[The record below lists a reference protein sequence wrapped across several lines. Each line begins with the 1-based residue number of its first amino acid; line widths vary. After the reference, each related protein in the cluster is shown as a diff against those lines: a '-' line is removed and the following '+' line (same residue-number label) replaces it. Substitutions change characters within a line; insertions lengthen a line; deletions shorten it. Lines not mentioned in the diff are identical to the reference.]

1 MSGRESRIRT
11 EADLDALVFDERG
24 LLPVVTQ
31 EEGTGEVLMLAWA
44 NREALARSLATGDMY
59 YWSRSRKELWRK
71 GATSGNTQE
80 VRALL
85 ADCDGDAVLAIV
97 RQTGPACHTGRPTCF
112 GGEEVRKGGTEGR
125 GIPDS
130 GAGTLGASGVV
141 PSPLRE
147 LWETLEARNRD
158 RPEGSY
164 TTKLLNDE
172 NLRIKKLGEETAE
185 VISALIRKDPT
196 AAAEGADLVYHL
208 MVALLAAGRSW
219 SEVEEELARRKR

>member
-1 MSGRESRIRT
+1 MSGKDSRIRGA
-11 EADLDALVFDERG
+11 ADLDALVFDERG

-31 EEGTGEVLMLAWA
+31 EEETGEVLMLAWA
-44 NREALARSLATGDMY
+44 NREALARSLDTGDMY

-80 VRALL
+80 LRALL

-112 GGEEVRKGGTEGR
+112 GGEEVRKGAEPDGARAGEGGSGR
-125 GIPDS
+125 P
-130 GAGTLGASGVV
+130 GAGAT
-141 PSPLRE
+141 SPLRD

-164 TTKLLNDE
+164 TTRLLSDE

-185 VISALIRKDPT
+185 VISALIRKDT
-196 AAAEGADLVYHL
+196 SAAAEGADLVYHL

>member
-1 MSGRESRIRT
+1 MSNTDSRIRGA
-11 EADLDALVFDERG
+11 ADLDALVFDERG

-31 EEGTGEVLMLAWA
+31 EEGSGEVLMLAWA
-44 NREALARSLATGDMY
+44 NREALERSLATGDMY

-80 VRALL
+80 LRALL
-85 ADCDGDAVLAIV
+85 SDCDGDAVLAIV

-112 GGEEVRKGGTEGR
+112 GGEEVRKGGGNS
-125 GIPDS
+125 GMQS
-130 GAGTLGASGVV
+130 SVGGAGPTA
-141 PSPLRE
+141 PLRD

-164 TTKLLNDE
+164 TTRLLDDE
-172 NLRIKKLGEETAE
+172 NLRVKKLGEETAE
-185 VISALIRKDPT
+185 VISALIRKDAS